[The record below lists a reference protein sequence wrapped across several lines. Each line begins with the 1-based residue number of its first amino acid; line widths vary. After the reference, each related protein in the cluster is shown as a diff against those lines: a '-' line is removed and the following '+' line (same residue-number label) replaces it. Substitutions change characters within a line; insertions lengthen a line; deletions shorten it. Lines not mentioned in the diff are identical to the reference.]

1 MPWETSAT
9 HILEI
14 RVWSAQSIWKIWVT
28 YYLNREHC
36 QPCIIN
42 WDNINSHPHPWKW
55 HKTFPNYIFSL
66 EPSLRIDTVIT
77 IEHISLHL
85 FNRCSVQCTHQLK
98 AVLTLN
104 SRFPLC
110 TAKSINA
117 MTSSLSATAVF
128 SIRPLQWLSFEFMSV
143 KQVHQHVNRMYTF
156 ESHVLRVHIWHHY
169 QADASSAPETASPP
183 HRIHYPSIYLGHR
196 IHPFQHW
203 RWTGRIWWTMRWR
216 ELQTCALNTVIIN
229 ARNDAPFG
237 SEQMPS

>member
-1 MPWETSAT
+1 MYGNGTRHSQIT
-9 HILEI
+9 CSTLYST
-14 RVWSAQSIWKIWVT
+14 R
-28 YYLNREHC
+28 YLTL
-36 QPCIIN
+36 PFD
-42 WDNINSHPHPWKW
+42 WDHH
-55 HKTFPNYIFSL
+55 
-66 EPSLRIDTVIT
+66 
-77 IEHISLHL
+77 SLHL
-85 FNRCSVQCTHQLK
+85 IKLSTHRVK

-104 SRFPLC
+104 SRLPFC

-128 SIRPLQWLSFEFMSV
+128 SIRLLQWLSFEFMSV

-183 HRIHYPSIYLGHR
+183 HRIHYPSIYLGR
-196 IHPFQHW
+196 QIHPFRHW
-203 RWTGRIWWTMRWR
+203 RGTGRIWWTMRWR
-216 ELQTCALNTVIIN
+216 ELQSCTLNTVIN